1 MKLLDQIERKMG
13 RCYVPELMKYL
24 CLAMAGVLVL
34 DVLPLSSASEFLCF
48 NRAAILRGEVWRVFT
63 FMFVMRSSGLLTD
76 LIRLYFYYFL
86 GTSLE
91 RYWGSRKFNLYI
103 LIGWLC
109 NAVCGF
115 LVGVAV
121 SDFLYATLLLAF
133 AVLYPETQVMLFF
146 VIPVKVKWLGWAAAA
161 MTAYELIVYPPA
173 YKLSLAFSLIPFF
186 LFFWKDCYLQIK
198 LWIRHI
204 RFWLT
209 SKR

>member
-1 MKLLDQIERKMG
+1 MKLIDRIERKMG
-13 RCYVPELMKYL
+13 RFYVPELMKYL

-34 DVLPLSSASEFLCF
+34 DYLPLSSASAFLCF
-48 NRAAILRGEVWRVFT
+48 DRDAILHGEIWRVFT
-63 FMFVMRSSGLLTD
+63 FMFVMMPSGLLTD
-76 LIRLYFYYFL
+76 LIKLYFYFFL
-86 GTSLE
+86 GTALE

-109 NAVCGF
+109 NVVCGF
-115 LVGVAV
+115 TVGVAI

-133 AVLYPETQVMLFF
+133 AILYPETQVMLFF

-161 MTAYELIVYPPA
+161 MTVYELIVYPAA
-173 YKLSLAFSLIPFF
+173 YKLTLLFSLVPFL

-204 RFWLT
+204 RFRLT
-209 SKR
+209 TRR